1 MTSAQEMIVYGL
13 IVTLV
18 GMGVV
23 FLVLIGLSYMLDVLK
38 LFSKAGTAEK
48 KSEVKIDNI
57 EEPAEAVSFSAAE
70 EDEDE
75 EELIAVI
82 SAAVA
87 AFMGRGRNLTI
98 RSIKRIEDGT
108 PAWAKIGRQEQMLNR
123 L

>member
-1 MTSAQEMIVYGL
+1 MTNASEMLGYGL

-23 FLVLIGLSYMLDVLK
+23 FIVLIGLSYMLDVLK

-48 KSEVKIDNI
+48 KNEPVKIDSV
-57 EEPAEAVSFSAAE
+57 EEPEEVVNTAV
-70 EDEDE
+70 EDDG
-75 EELIAVI
+75 ELIAVI

-87 AFMGRGRNLTI
+87 AFMGSKKNFVV
-98 RSIKRIEDGT
+98 RSINRVEDNT

>member
-1 MTSAQEMIVYGL
+1 MTSASELLGYGL

-38 LFSKAGTAEK
+38 LFSKTGATEK
-48 KSEVKIDNI
+48 KTELTKIDSI
-57 EEPAEAVSFSAAE
+57 EEPVEAVSSSA
-70 EDEDE
+70 EDEG
-75 EELIAVI
+75 ELIAVI
-82 SAAVA
+82 SAAIA
-87 AFMGRGRNLTI
+87 AFMGNNSNLI
-98 RSIKRIEDGT
+98 VRSIKRVEDST

>member
-1 MTSAQEMIVYGL
+1 MTSAPEMMAYGL

-38 LFSKAGTAEK
+38 LLSKAGTAEK
-48 KSEVKIDNI
+48 KTEPVLIDSI
-57 EEPAEAVSFSAAE
+57 EEPAETASSPA
-70 EDEDE
+70 EDEG
-75 EELIAVI
+75 ELIAVI
-82 SAAVA
+82 SAAAA
-87 AFMGRGRNLTI
+87 AFMGSSRNLTI
-98 RSIKRIEDGT
+98 RSIRRIEDGT

>member
-1 MTSAQEMIVYGL
+1 MTNAPEMLKYGL

-38 LFSKAGTAEK
+38 LFSKTGTTEK
-48 KSEVKIDNI
+48 KTELTKLDNI
-57 EEPAEAVSFSAAE
+57 EEPAEAAISPAG
-70 EDEDE
+70 DEG
-75 EELIAVI
+75 ELMAVI
-82 SAAVA
+82 SAAIA
-87 AFMGRGRNLTI
+87 AFMGNNSSLKVKSI
-98 RSIKRIEDGT
+98 RRVEDAT